1 MESVKTGKTNKVG
14 KNTEMAH
21 TKTNKETHFKQVSA
35 ITNRIRSIGGIFTK
49 IAKKVRELVKKHPKK
64 SSAALVV
71 LTPVACKRAKEL
83 DDKVQDKSKQAEKE
97 NKINWWKYS
106 GLTIATS
113 LLLAACSAGD
123 IDKQIELEQEKQ
135 KTEQE
140 KKEAE
145 NARDR
150 ANKSEI
156 ELEQERQK
164 TNKSGIELANS
175 QIKAE
180 QERQKTEQEKQKAN
194 KSEIELEQQKQK
206 TINTQRDL
214 IKEQKDFIKETEQN
228 CQEKHGQLFIKRAR
242 IKTGITTG
250 IAIEIEAECKTPKPT
265 KTNQTPI
272 QPKHLPN
279 SKHPHSQRGSKAQ
292 ELIAY
297 LLFEQKDFIIETE
310 QKCQEKHNQFFI
322 KKAGIKGGA
331 IEVEAECKTPKPTKT
346 NQTPIQPKHLPNSK
360 QPHSQRGSKAQE
372 LIAYLQKELESLPY
386 SQKAIAKQVDFY
398 KPSSIAYLEL
408 DPRDFKVTE
417 EWQNENLK
425 IRSKAQAKMLEMRKP
440 QANLSPSQSFLFVQ
454 RIFADINKE
463 IEAAANT
470 EKKAEKVGYGYSKR
484 V

>member
-14 KNTEMAH
+14 KNTEMAN

-35 ITNRIRSIGGIFTK
+35 IANTLRSIGGFFTK
-49 IAKKVRELVKKHPKK
+49 IAKKVRELFKKHPKK
-64 SSAALVV
+64 SKVALVV
-71 LTPVACKRAKEL
+71 LTHAACKRAKEL

-97 NKINWWKYS
+97 NQINWWKHS

-113 LLLAACSAGD
+113 LLLAACNAGD
-123 IDKQIELEQEKQ
+123 IDKQIELEQEK
-135 KTEQE
+135 
-140 KKEAE
+140 KEVE

-150 ANKSEI
+150 ANKSGI
-156 ELEQERQK
+156 ELEQQRQKTEQERQK

-180 QERQKTEQEKQKAN
+180 QERQKTN
-194 KSEIELEQQKQK
+194 KSGIELEQQRQKAEQEKQK

-228 CQEKHGQLFIKRAR
+228 CQEKHGQLFIKKAR

-250 IAIEIEAECKTPKPT
+250 IAIE
-265 KTNQTPI
+265 
-272 QPKHLPN
+272 
-279 SKHPHSQRGSKAQ
+279 
-292 ELIAY
+292 
-297 LLFEQKDFIIETE
+297 
-310 QKCQEKHNQFFI
+310 
-322 KKAGIKGGA
+322 
-331 IEVEAECKTPKPTKT
+331 VEAECKTPKPAKT

-360 QPHSQRGSKAQE
+360 QPRSQRGSKAQE

-386 SQKAIAKQVDFY
+386 LQKAIARQVDFY
-398 KPSSIAYLEL
+398 KPSSTAYLEL

-425 IRSKAQAKMLEMRKP
+425 IRSKAQAKMLEMRNP
-440 QANLSPSQSFLFVQ
+440 QAHLPTSQSLLFVQ
-454 RIFADINKE
+454 KIFADININKE
-463 IEAAANT
+463 IKVVANT
-470 EKKAEKVGYGYSKR
+470 EKKAEKAGYGYSKR

>member
-1 MESVKTGKTNKVG
+1 MKSVKTGKTNKVG
-14 KNTEMAH
+14 KNTEMAN
-21 TKTNKETHFKQVSA
+21 TKTNKGTHFKQVSA
-35 ITNRIRSIGGIFTK
+35 ITNTLRSIGGIFTK
-49 IAKKVRELVKKHPKK
+49 IVKKVRELFKKHPKK
-64 SSAALVV
+64 SKVALVV
-71 LTPVACKRAKEL
+71 LTHAACKRAKEL

-97 NKINWWKYS
+97 NQINWWKYS

-135 KTEQE
+135 KANKSGIELEQERQKTEQE
-140 KKEAE
+140 KQK
-145 NARDR
+145 

-180 QERQKTEQEKQKAN
+180 QEKQKTEQEKQKTN

-250 IAIEIEAECKTPKPT
+250 IAIEIEAECKTPKP
-265 KTNQTPI
+265 
-272 QPKHLPN
+272 
-279 SKHPHSQRGSKAQ
+279 A
-292 ELIAY
+292 
-297 LLFEQKDFIIETE
+297 
-310 QKCQEKHNQFFI
+310 
-322 KKAGIKGGA
+322 
-331 IEVEAECKTPKPTKT
+331 KT

-386 SQKAIAKQVDFY
+386 SQKAIAKQVNFY

-440 QANLSPSQSFLFVQ
+440 QAHLSTSQSLLFVQ
-454 RIFADINKE
+454 KIFADINKE
-463 IEAAANT
+463 IKVVANT

-484 V
+484 M

>member
-1 MESVKTGKTNKVG
+1 MESVKTGKTNEVG
-14 KNTEMAH
+14 KNAETAN
-21 TKTNKETHFKQVSA
+21 TKANKETHFKQANA
-35 ITNRIRSIGGIFTK
+35 ITNIIRSIGGFFTK
-49 IAKKVRELVKKHPKK
+49 IAKRVRELVKKHPKK
-64 SSAALVV
+64 SRAALVI
-71 LTPVACKRAKEL
+71 LTHVACRKAKEL

-97 NKINWWKYS
+97 NQINWWKYS
-106 GLTIATS
+106 GLTIAAS

-140 KKEAE
+140 QQKTEQERQK
-145 NARDR
+145 
-150 ANKSEI
+150 ANKSGI

-164 TNKSGIELANS
+164 TEQERRKTNKSEIELANS
-175 QIKAE
+175 QIKV
-180 QERQKTEQEKQKAN
+180 EQEKQKAN

-228 CQEKHGQLFIKRAR
+228 CQEKHGQLFIKKAR

-279 SKHPHSQRGSKAQ
+279 SK
-292 ELIAY
+292 
-297 LLFEQKDFIIETE
+297 
-310 QKCQEKHNQFFI
+310 
-322 KKAGIKGGA
+322 
-331 IEVEAECKTPKPTKT
+331 
-346 NQTPIQPKHLPNSK
+346 QPR
-360 QPHSQRGSKAQE
+360 SQRGSKAQE

-398 KPSSIAYLEL
+398 KPSSIACLEL
-408 DPRDFKVTE
+408 DPRDFKATE
-417 EWQNENLK
+417 EWQKENLK
-425 IRSKAQAKMLEMRKP
+425 IRSKAQAKMLEMRSLKPDP
-440 QANLSPSQSFLFVQ
+440 QAHLSTSQSLLLVQ
-454 RIFADINKE
+454 KIFADVSKE

-470 EKKAEKVGYGYSKR
+470 EKKVEKAGYGYSKR
-484 V
+484 M

>member
-1 MESVKTGKTNKVG
+1 MKSVKTGKTNKVG
-14 KNTEMAH
+14 KNTEMAN
-21 TKTNKETHFKQVSA
+21 TKTNKGTHFKQVSA
-35 ITNRIRSIGGIFTK
+35 ITNMIRSIGGFFTK
-49 IAKKVRELVKKHPKK
+49 IVKKVRELVKKHPKK
-64 SSAALVV
+64 SNVALVV
-71 LTPVACKRAKEL
+71 LTHVACKRAKEL

-97 NKINWWKYS
+97 NRINWWKYS

-140 KKEAE
+140 QQKTEQEKQK
-145 NARDR
+145 
-150 ANKSEI
+150 ANKSGI

-180 QERQKTEQEKQKAN
+180 QERQKTEQEKQKTN
-194 KSEIELEQQKQK
+194 KSGIELEQQRQKAEQEKQK

-228 CQEKHGQLFIKRAR
+228 CQEKHGQLFIKKTR

-250 IAIEIEAECKTPKPT
+250 IAIEI
-265 KTNQTPI
+265 
-272 QPKHLPN
+272 
-279 SKHPHSQRGSKAQ
+279 
-292 ELIAY
+292 
-297 LLFEQKDFIIETE
+297 
-310 QKCQEKHNQFFI
+310 
-322 KKAGIKGGA
+322 
-331 IEVEAECKTPKPTKT
+331 EAECKTPKPTKT

-386 SQKAIAKQVDFY
+386 SQKAIVKQVDFY

-425 IRSKAQAKMLEMRKP
+425 IRSKAQAKMLEMRKT
-440 QANLSPSQSFLFVQ
+440 QANLSPFQSFSIIQNIV
-454 RIFADINKE
+454 ADINKG

-470 EKKAEKVGYGYSKR
+470 EKKAEKAGYGYSKR

>member
-1 MESVKTGKTNKVG
+1 MESVKIGKINKVG
-14 KNTEMAH
+14 KNTEMAN
-21 TKTNKETHFKQVSA
+21 TKANKETHFKQVSA
-35 ITNRIRSIGGIFTK
+35 ITNTLRSIGGIFTK

-64 SSAALVV
+64 SKVALVV
-71 LTPVACKRAKEL
+71 LTHATCKRAKEL

-97 NKINWWKYS
+97 SQINWWKYS

-113 LLLAACSAGD
+113 LLLAACNVGD
-123 IDKQIELEQEKQ
+123 IDKQIELEQEK
-135 KTEQE
+135 
-140 KKEAE
+140 KEVE

-150 ANKSEI
+150 ANKSGI
-156 ELEQERQK
+156 ELEQQRQKTEQERQK

-180 QERQKTEQEKQKAN
+180 QERQKTN
-194 KSEIELEQQKQK
+194 KSGIELEQQRQKAEQEKQK

-228 CQEKHGQLFIKRAR
+228 CQEKHGQLFIKKTR

-250 IAIEIEAECKTPKPT
+250 IAIEIEAECKTPKP
-265 KTNQTPI
+265 
-272 QPKHLPN
+272 
-279 SKHPHSQRGSKAQ
+279 A
-292 ELIAY
+292 
-297 LLFEQKDFIIETE
+297 
-310 QKCQEKHNQFFI
+310 
-322 KKAGIKGGA
+322 
-331 IEVEAECKTPKPTKT
+331 KT

-360 QPHSQRGSKAQE
+360 QPRSQRGSKAQE

-425 IRSKAQAKMLEMRKP
+425 IRSKAQAKMLEMRNP
-440 QANLSPSQSFLFVQ
+440 QAHLPTSQSLLFVQ
-454 RIFADINKE
+454 KIFADINKE
-463 IEAAANT
+463 IKVVANT
-470 EKKAEKVGYGYSKR
+470 EKKVEKAGYGYSKR

>member
-1 MESVKTGKTNKVG
+1 MKLVKTGKTNKVG
-14 KNTEMAH
+14 KNTEMAN
-21 TKTNKETHFKQVSA
+21 TKTNKGTHFKQVSA
-35 ITNRIRSIGGIFTK
+35 ITNMIRSIGGFFTK
-49 IAKKVRELVKKHPKK
+49 IVKKVRELVKKHPKK
-64 SSAALVV
+64 SRVALVV
-71 LTPVACKRAKEL
+71 LTHVACKRAKEL

-113 LLLAACSAGD
+113 LLLVACSAGD
-123 IDKQIELEQEKQ
+123 VDKQIELEQEKQ

-150 ANKSEI
+150 ANKSGI

-180 QERQKTEQEKQKAN
+180 QERQKTEQEKQKTN

-250 IAIEIEAECKTPKPT
+250 IATEIEAECKTPKPT
-265 KTNQTPI
+265 KTNQTP
-272 QPKHLPN
+272 K
-279 SKHPHSQRGSKAQ
+279 
-292 ELIAY
+292 E
-297 LLFEQKDFIIETE
+297 
-310 QKCQEKHNQFFI
+310 
-322 KKAGIKGGA
+322 
-331 IEVEAECKTPKPTKT
+331 
-346 NQTPIQPKHLPNSK
+346 PKHLPNSK

-398 KPSSIAYLEL
+398 RPSSIAYLEL

-440 QANLSPSQSFLFVQ
+440 QANLSPFQSFSILQNIV
-454 RIFADINKE
+454 ADINKE
-463 IEAAANT
+463 IKVVANT
-470 EKKAEKVGYGYSKR
+470 EKKAEKAGYGYSKR
-484 V
+484 M

>member
-1 MESVKTGKTNKVG
+1 MESVKTGRTNKVG
-14 KNTEMAH
+14 KNAETAN
-21 TKTNKETHFKQVSA
+21 TKANKETHFKQVGA
-35 ITNRIRSIGGIFTK
+35 ITNKLRSIGGIFIK
-49 IAKKVRELVKKHPKK
+49 IVNKVRELVKKHPKK
-64 SSAALVV
+64 SNVALVV
-71 LTPVACKRAKEL
+71 LTHVACKRAKEL

-97 NKINWWKYS
+97 NRINWWKYS

-150 ANKSEI
+150 ANKSGI

-180 QERQKTEQEKQKAN
+180 QERQKTEQEKQKTS
-194 KSEIELEQQKQK
+194 KSGIELEQQKQK

-265 KTNQTPI
+265 KTNQTP
-272 QPKHLPN
+272 K
-279 SKHPHSQRGSKAQ
+279 
-292 ELIAY
+292 E
-297 LLFEQKDFIIETE
+297 
-310 QKCQEKHNQFFI
+310 
-322 KKAGIKGGA
+322 
-331 IEVEAECKTPKPTKT
+331 
-346 NQTPIQPKHLPNSK
+346 PKHLPNSK
-360 QPHSQRGSKAQE
+360 QPRSQRGSKAQE

-386 SQKAIAKQVDFY
+386 SQKAIVKQVNFY
-398 KPSSIAYLEL
+398 RPSSIAYLEL

-440 QANLSPSQSFLFVQ
+440 QTNLSTSQSLLFVQ
-454 RIFADINKE
+454 KIFADINKE
-463 IEAAANT
+463 VKVVANT
-470 EKKAEKVGYGYSKR
+470 EKKVEKAGYGYSKR

>member
-14 KNTEMAH
+14 KNTETAN
-21 TKTNKETHFKQVSA
+21 TKANKETHFKQASA
-35 ITNRIRSIGGIFTK
+35 ITNIIRSIGGFFTK
-49 IAKKVRELVKKHPKK
+49 IAKRVRELVKRHPKK
-64 SSAALVV
+64 SNAALVV
-71 LTPVACKRAKEL
+71 LTHVACRKAKES

-97 NKINWWKYS
+97 NQINWWKYS

-113 LLLAACSAGD
+113 LLLAACSVGD

-140 KKEAE
+140 RQKTEQEKQK
-145 NARDR
+145 
-150 ANKSEI
+150 ANKSGI

-180 QERQKTEQEKQKAN
+180 QERQKTEQERQKTN
-194 KSEIELEQQKQK
+194 KSGIELEQQKQK

-228 CQEKHGQLFIKRAR
+228 CQEKHGQLFIKKAR

-279 SKHPHSQRGSKAQ
+279 SKQPRSQRGSKAQ
-292 ELIAY
+292 E
-297 LLFEQKDFIIETE
+297 F
-310 QKCQEKHNQFFI
+310 
-322 KKAGIKGGA
+322 
-331 IEVEAECKTPKPTKT
+331 
-346 NQTPIQPKHLPNSK
+346 
-360 QPHSQRGSKAQE
+360 
-372 LIAYLQKELESLPY
+372 IAYLQKELESLPY

-408 DPRDFKVTE
+408 DPRDFNATE
-417 EWQNENLK
+417 EWQKENLK
-425 IRSKAQAKMLEMRKP
+425 IRSKAQAKMLEMRSLKPDP
-440 QANLSPSQSFLFVQ
+440 QAHLSTSQSLLLVQ
-454 RIFADINKE
+454 KIFADVSKE
-463 IEAAANT
+463 IKVVANT
-470 EKKAEKVGYGYSKR
+470 EKKVEKAGYGYSKR
-484 V
+484 M